1 MRRLSAAT
9 LHAGTV
15 AGPRYDRRDVTASIV
30 HLGLGAFARAHLCSY
45 LDQLLSEGHTSCG
58 VVGVSLR
65 HRDVPDALVPQDGLY
80 TVGVIDGETLKT
92 QVVGCVVS
100 VLHAPSQPEPVRDV
114 LASPTTTTVTV
125 TVTEK
130 GYCWEPSTRRL
141 DLQHPDV
148 QHDLSHPERPR
159 TVLGHLALAA
169 SDRRRNGAGPVTVL
183 SLDNIPANGTTLAFL
198 LREYTSL
205 LDPSLTA
212 WIEAH
217 MAFPSSM
224 VDRMVPATD
233 DEFRDVVARAIGL
246 SDAWPVRA
254 EPFSQWVVEGKW
266 ATPRPPL
273 ESVDVMVVDDV
284 AAWESLKL
292 RVLNALHTAAAHHG
306 LRHGLDTV
314 DAVTSD
320 PAGSLLL
327 RRVAAEI
334 REVLDAPPGTDLDA
348 YFEATFRRFANS
360 GLRHRCAQ
368 IATDSSQKLPQRLLG
383 TLAVRRSQ
391 GLPSEALLDVVALW
405 AWSTLGLDHDGRH
418 RTVSDPLASAFTTI
432 ASSAGDDMAAVARQ
446 LIALRPVF
454 GDVAGDPE
462 LTDEIAV
469 RLTRLARED
478 LDSALQE

>member
-1 MRRLSAAT
+1 
-9 LHAGTV
+9 
-15 AGPRYDRRDVTASIV
+15 
-30 HLGLGAFARAHLCSY
+30 
-45 LDQLLSEGHTSCG
+45 
-58 VVGVSLR
+58 
-65 HRDVPDALVPQDGLY
+65 
-80 TVGVIDGETLKT
+80 
-92 QVVGCVVS
+92 
-100 VLHAPSQPEPVRDV
+100 
-114 LASPTTTTVTV
+114 
-125 TVTEK
+125 
-130 GYCWEPSTRRL
+130 
-141 DLQHPDV
+141 
-148 QHDLSHPERPR
+148 
-159 TVLGHLALAA
+159 
-169 SDRRRNGAGPVTVL
+169 
-183 SLDNIPANGTTLAFL
+183 
-198 LREYTSL
+198 
-205 LDPSLTA
+205 
-212 WIEAH
+212 
-217 MAFPSSM
+217 
-224 VDRMVPATD
+224 
-233 DEFRDVVARAIGL
+233 
-246 SDAWPVRA
+246 
-254 EPFSQWVVEGKW
+254 
-266 ATPRPPL
+266 
-273 ESVDVMVVDDV
+273 MVVDDV